1 VLVVTSF
8 ANSVLAFRNHFAD
21 IREVSAENEIM
32 ASSLLPDRVISKQGG
47 MYEEA
52 TFIDRIALLVYFLW
66 VNCRECDNARG
77 WQSAA

>member
-1 VLVVTSF
+1 MLVVTSF

-66 VNCRECDNARG
+66 VKHSDRGNAGRR
-77 WQSAA
+77 QSAA